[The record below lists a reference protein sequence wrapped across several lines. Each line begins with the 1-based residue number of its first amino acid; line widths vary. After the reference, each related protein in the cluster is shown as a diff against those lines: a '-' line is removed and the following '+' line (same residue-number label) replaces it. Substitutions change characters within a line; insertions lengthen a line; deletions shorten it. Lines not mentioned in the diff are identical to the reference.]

1 MTREKQIK
9 RKENLLND
17 ASSEHP
23 RWNVTPWHDGTQLMP
38 LLGPASMPASKSVP
52 RLSVPAH
59 TARTAG
65 AG

>member
-1 MTREKQIK
+1 MVREKQIK

-17 ASSEHP
+17 ASSKHP
-23 RWNVTPWHDGTQLMP
+23 RWSVTPWHNGTQLMP
-38 LLGPASMPASKSVP
+38 PLGPASMPASKSVP

-59 TARTAG
+59 TARAAG